1 MLLQI
6 NRILTPEECDAI
18 LEAVAPEALW
28 RDGKETAKGEARA
41 VKENRQADASAPAV
55 KGALSKIEAAL
66 LANPVFQAAAQPASF
81 ARMALNRYGEGM
93 SYGDHVDAP
102 YINGVRTDIS
112 FTIFLNGP
120 EEYEGGDLVIDNAG
134 HEDAVR
140 GAKGGAVLYPS
151 RSLHRVEPVTAGA
164 RLACIGWVKSRI
176 RSAEDRA
183 LLFELEAALAD
194 LKQARAPLAVYNRL
208 MNIRNNLLRRFGE

>member
-6 NRILTPEECDAI
+6 DQILTPEECDAI
-18 LEAVAPEALW
+18 LEAVSPEALW

-41 VKENRQADASAPAV
+41 VKENRQADPGAPAV
-55 KGALSKIEAAL
+55 RGALSKVEAAL
-66 LANPVFQAAAQPASF
+66 LAHPVFQAAAQPASF
-81 ARMALNRYGEGM
+81 ARIALNRYSEGM

-102 YINGVRTDIS
+102 YINGQRTDLS
-112 FTIFLNGP
+112 FTVFLNGS
-120 EEYEGGDLVIDNAG
+120 EDYEGGDLVIDNAG
-134 HEDAVR
+134 HEDAIR
-140 GAKGGAVLYPS
+140 GAKGSVVLYPS

-164 RLACIGWVKSRI
+164 RFACIGWVKSRI

-194 LKQARAPLAVYNRL
+194 LKQARAPLSVYNRL